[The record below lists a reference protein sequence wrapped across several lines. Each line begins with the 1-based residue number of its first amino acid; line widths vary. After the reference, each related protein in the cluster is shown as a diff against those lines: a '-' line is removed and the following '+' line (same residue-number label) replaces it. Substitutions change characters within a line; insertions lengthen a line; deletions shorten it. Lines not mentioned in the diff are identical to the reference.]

1 MNRKLIGVKEAAA
14 VIGVSPNTVRKWAD
28 EGLIPH
34 VRLPGSDYR
43 RFDVEALEEFRRSL
57 EESGKELAA

>member
-1 MNRKLIGVKEAAA
+1 MTRRLVGVKEAAA
-14 VIGVSPNTVRKWAD
+14 VIGVSPNTIRKWAD

-43 RFDVEALEEFRRSL
+43 RFDVAALEKFRRGL
-57 EESGKELAA
+57 ETEGKELAA